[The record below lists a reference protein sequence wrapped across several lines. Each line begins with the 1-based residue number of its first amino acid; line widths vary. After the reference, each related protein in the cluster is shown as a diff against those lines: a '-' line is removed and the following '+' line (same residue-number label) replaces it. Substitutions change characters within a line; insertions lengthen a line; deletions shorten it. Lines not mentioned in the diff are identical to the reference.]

1 MDTKIL
7 EPGLWSGAGWKYF
20 HTNTDKIEECRQW
33 CDSKII
39 ELELELEISH
49 KSVNVQCLELM
60 CYNDSPDICKVLCIM
75 IDERGADPN
84 YNKKYNDSILNA
96 AILHG
101 TKKSVKM
108 TRFLLCKGADPNQQN
123 KEYPNG
129 SRPVLH
135 WCGMYAEHDSYQSA
149 LIIQL
154 MINAGCKFRREG
166 IRHSLE
172 NKVCCAHRIRNRS
185 NYGKDTCFFNE
196 MLDMATRIQSSAVL
210 IIGIRKYML
219 SQVILQI
226 PKDVILII
234 ARMIYTS
241 AHMGPIIA
249 IENRKRSEH

>member
-1 MDTKIL
+1 MD
-7 EPGLWSGAGWKYF
+7 PNVWSPRLWKHF
-20 HTNTDKIEECRQW
+20 HAKKTGECRQW
-33 CDSKII
+33 CDSKIA
-39 ELELELEISH
+39 ELELEN
-49 KSVNVQCLELM
+49 KSVNSQCLELI
-60 CYNDSPDICKVLCIM
+60 CYNDSPDRCEVLRIM
-75 IDERGADPN
+75 INERGVDPN
-84 YNKKYNDSILNA
+84 YNKKSDDSILRA
-96 AILHG
+96 AMVRG
-101 TKKSVKM
+101 TKKCVEM
-108 TRFLLCKGADPNQQN
+108 THFLLCKGADPNQQT
-123 KEYPNG
+123 KEYPNE
-129 SRPVLH
+129 SRPVLY
-135 WCGMYAEHDSYQSA
+135 WCGMYTEYGSDQSA
-149 LIIQL
+149 LIMQL